1 MPTET
6 GRAFTTGN
14 FLANLAALKAI
25 NFGSAD
31 PAGVWFLLPNGT
43 TGNVEAWVWQP
54 ASTATA
60 DDIAVVKPDS
70 IVPGS
75 PGRCIQQLRFDASQL
90 GGVLAGIALLNTAG
104 LIERTSG
111 GGAGIVELS
120 AFIRTLLNDADA
132 TAARTTLGIGDVAA
146 RTIGTSAGQIRDAAD
161 GAYSDARIPLSHAD
175 THLAGGADLLGL
187 GDAAF
192 RGIGNSSGQIR
203 DAADTAYSN
212 ARTPTTHAS
221 SHLGGADSLGLGAA
235 AFREIGTS
243 GGQIRD
249 AADAAYSNARTPT
262 THASTHAV
270 GGTDSITVFGYL
282 AISTNSTLT
291 ASNQRQLIDVN
302 ATTGAVTINLPS
314 AATVGSGWAV
324 QIRKSDTSANLV
336 TISRA
341 GSDTINGATTLSLAV
356 QHQSLILF
364 SLGGMSWGVV
374 AGFPGTL
381 PANTLWGRGATA
393 GPPEAI
399 ASSNFASLVG
409 GFVPSSQLPSY
420 VDDVLEFA
428 ALVNFP
434 TTGETGK
441 IYVATDTNI
450 TYRWSGSAYVEIS
463 ASLAL
468 GTTSATAYRGDLG
481 NTAYSHSQVIT
492 GNPHGTAKTDI
503 GLGNVDNTSDASK
516 PVSTAQQTALNLKA
530 NLASPTF
537 TGLVS
542 GITAAMVGLNLVNNT
557 SDASKPISTA
567 TQTALDLKA
576 NLVSPTFTTP
586 ALGTPSSGVLA
597 NATGLPLTTG
607 VTGIL
612 GISNGGTGTPT
623 QNFVDLNTN
632 QIVAGTKTFTS
643 IFQLQGLTPGFWL
656 DETDGGVKGAYFGLN
671 DGVFTFQRRAANFG
685 SFETT
690 LVSVDLPTGAT
701 TLGSGVNSTSTTT
714 GTLILSGSSGIGIGG
729 NAYIGGLLNIG
740 GQIQFPSIKNLSTG
754 ANTLDDYEE
763 GAFTPTVIG
772 LTTAGTGTY
781 TNRVGSFSKIGRIVF
796 FALFLE
802 WTSHTGTGD
811 MRLTG
816 MPYAPNLIN
825 VAVSCS
831 WTRNLSFTAGNLLVG
846 YIGPS
851 VNAIVLAQLPSGGG
865 VHAGVPI
872 DTAAGIMVSGF
883 YFTAS

>member
-43 TGNVEAWVWQP
+43 TGNVEVWVWQP

-90 GGVLAGIALLNTAG
+90 GGVLTGIALLNTAG

-120 AFIRTLLNDADA
+120 AFIRTLLDDADA
-132 TAARTTLGIGDVAA
+132 AAARTTLGIGDVAA

-175 THLAGGADLLGL
+175 THLAGGTDLLGL

-249 AADAAYSNARTPT
+249 AADTAYSNARIPT
-262 THASTHAV
+262 AHASTHAV

-282 AISTNSTLT
+282 AVSVNSTLT
-291 ASNQRQLIDVN
+291 VSNQRQLIDVN
-302 ATTGAVTINLPS
+302 ATAGAVTINLPS
-314 AATVGSGWAV
+314 AATVGSGWAI
-324 QIRKSDTSANLV
+324 QIRKSDSSANLV

-341 GSDTINGATTLSLAV
+341 GSDTINGVTTLSLAV

-364 SLGGMSWGVV
+364 SLGNTSWGVV

-399 ASSNFASLVG
+399 ASSNFASLIG

-441 IYVATDTNI
+441 IYVATGTNI

-468 GTTSATAYRGDLG
+468 GTTSATAYQGDLG

-492 GNPHGTAKTDI
+492 GNPHGTTKTDI

-557 SDASKPISTA
+557 SDASKPISTT

-607 VTGIL
+607 ITGIL
-612 GISNGGTGTPT
+612 GLENGGTGATTQQAAINTLVGTQTANRVLRSNGTNMLLAQLALTTDVTGVLPIANGGTNSST
-623 QNFVDLNTN
+623 QNWVDLTTA
-632 QIVAGTKTFTS
+632 QTK
-643 IFQLQGLTPGFWL
+643 
-656 DETDGGVKGAYFGLN
+656 
-671 DGVFTFQRRAANFG
+671 
-685 SFETT
+685 
-690 LVSVDLPTGAT
+690 
-701 TLGSGVNSTSTTT
+701 SGVLILSNTTASTSTTT
-714 GTLILSGSSGIGIGG
+714 GALVVAGGQAIGG
-729 NAYIGGLLNIG
+729 NLNVGGFTSLGDNNTGIKCKVIHFTSPTNTANTAVASDQLPAMDKIVSIAGFILSTSTDYFPPNHYGGGTYANSKLWSLYTWSNTAYISLH
-740 GQIQFPSIKNLSTG
+740 P
-754 ANTLDDYEE
+754 D
-763 GAFTPTVIG
+763 
-772 LTTAGTGTY
+772 
-781 TNRVGSFSKIGRIVF
+781 
-796 FALFLE
+796 
-802 WTSHTGTGD
+802 
-811 MRLTG
+811 
-816 MPYAPNLIN
+816 
-825 VAVSCS
+825 AVSS
-831 WTRNLSFTAGNLLVG
+831 MGGRPGKMIVT
-846 YIGPS
+846 YI
-851 VNAIVLAQLPSGGG
+851 A
-865 VHAGVPI
+865 
-872 DTAAGIMVSGF
+872 
-883 YFTAS
+883 